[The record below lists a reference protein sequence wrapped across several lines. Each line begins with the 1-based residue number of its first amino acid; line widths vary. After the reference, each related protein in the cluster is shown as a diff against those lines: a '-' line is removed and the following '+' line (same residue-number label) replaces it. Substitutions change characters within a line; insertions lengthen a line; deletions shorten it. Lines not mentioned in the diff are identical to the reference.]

1 MWLTKC
7 VIQNSYICE
16 ALMIINISQ
25 EDKKKYNKQLA
36 KKRVSNRKNRPITL
50 SVKAKTK
57 ALKSF
62 DKHAT
67 DEMKNKDVNL
77 DEHMKMNDSYMR
89 TGWYV
94 PKEK

>member
-1 MWLTKC
+1 MHCAQIIELKP
-7 VIQNSYICE
+7 CE
-16 ALMIINISQ
+16 VYMIINISP
-25 EDKKKYNKQLA
+25 EDKKKYKKQLA

-50 SVKAKTK
+50 SVKAKNK
-57 ALKSF
+57 ALKNF
-62 DKHAT
+62 DKAAT
-67 DEMKNKDVNL
+67 EEVRNKDVNV